1 MTSFSFYDPGSDLT
15 GVIETARRLSVP
27 CVELDESFL
36 NADPQQLLCARYE
49 DGLRYACLR
58 LQGTP
63 SSYTTDDLT
72 RIGRWCEA
80 NYIEAVVFMS
90 PGDSAECAGDV
101 LNTLDCFRLKI
112 VFANVNGSF
121 LSKPDDIAA
130 FFRAHS
136 NAYLHYDPAQ
146 MVSQRTHPFL
156 SALNGQTYRR
166 RLFMVRAEDRRFN
179 GESALPAQGDAE
191 LAEIC
196 SSAAAFGLDM
206 YVSLQ
211 PCGGFGLDEI
221 KTAMCA
227 VMCKI

>member
-1 MTSFSFYDPGSDLT
+1 MTSFSFYNPGSDLT
-15 GVIETARRLSVP
+15 GIIETARRLCVP
-27 CVELDESFL
+27 CIELDESFL
-36 NADPQQLLCARYE
+36 NADPQRLLCARYE
-49 DGLRYACLR
+49 YGLRYACLR

-63 SSYTTDDLT
+63 SSYTADDLI

-80 NYIEAVVFMS
+80 NYIEAVVFTS
-90 PGDSAECAGDV
+90 PGDSAACANEIMNI
-101 LNTLDCFRLKI
+101 LNCFRVKI
-112 VFANVNGSF
+112 VFANANGSF
-121 LSKPDDIAA
+121 LSKPSDIAA
-130 FFRAHS
+130 FFRANS
-136 NAYLHYDPAQ
+136 NAYLYYDPAQ

-196 SSAAAFGLDM
+196 STAAAFGLDM

-211 PCGGFGLDEI
+211 PYGGFGLDEI
-221 KTAMCA
+221 KTTMCV